1 MKIKKIYEYIDSI
14 APFDNQLDWDN
25 SGLLI
30 GNIDGNFTK
39 ALITLD
45 ITKDVVKEAVNI
57 GAELII
63 SHHPV
68 IFKGLKQIEYNSVQA
83 EIIKNNLT
91 AISAHTN
98 YDLAC
103 KGVSFT
109 LADTIGFDNIYP
121 ALDGEVVVVTLSNK
135 ITATELA
142 ALTSKKLSASVRFA
156 DGGTPIKKIV
166 CVGGAWDNDVN
177 IIKQLDCDALLTG
190 DGKYHE
196 FLDFAENGKTLICA
210 GHYET
215 EFPSIISLQ
224 KQLSS
229 KFIDASFILS
239 HEKNIIQNIDYGY

>member
-1 MKIKKIYEYIDSI
+1 MEIKKIYEYIDSI
-14 APFDNQLDWDN
+14 APFNSQLDWDN

-30 GNIDGNFTK
+30 GNINGSFTK

-45 ITKDVVKEAVNI
+45 ITKEVVKEAINI

-68 IFKGLKQIEYNSVQA
+68 IFKGLKQIAYNSVQA

-109 LADTIGFDNIYP
+109 LANVIGFNNIHP
-121 ALDGEVVVVTLSNK
+121 ALDGEVVIGKLSNE

-156 DGGTPIKKIV
+156 DGGNLIKKVV
-166 CVGGAWDNDVN
+166 CVGGAWDNDIN
-177 IIKQLDCDALLTG
+177 TIKSLKCDALLTG

-215 EFPSIISLQ
+215 EFPAVISLRN
-224 KQLSS
+224 QLSS
-229 KFIDASFILS
+229 KFTDTSFVLS
-239 HEKNIIQNIDYGY
+239 SEKNIIQNIDYGN